1 MRALRVVICVSLS
14 VWKQP
19 PPQALRFSQGRGE
32 RLVMNPRDHGKG
44 TRQVWKF
51 ESVFLPKMSQFCRLC
66 KLGPGS
72 ALGKKAKKKKM
83 GSLRSAI
90 SCFHIAAVSPRFLP
104 FLTHY

>member
-1 MRALRVVICVSLS
+1 MSLS

-72 ALGKKAKKKKM
+72 ALGKKAKKKKKGLASFGDFM
-83 GSLRSAI
+83 FSYRC
-90 SCFHIAAVSPRFLP
+90 CFTSFFAFFNPL
-104 FLTHY
+104 LTTDCAL

>member
-72 ALGKKAKKKKM
+72 ALGKKAKKKKKWARFARRFHVFI
-83 GSLRSAI
+83 SLL
-90 SCFHIAAVSPRFLP
+90 FHLVFCL
-104 FLTHY
+104 F